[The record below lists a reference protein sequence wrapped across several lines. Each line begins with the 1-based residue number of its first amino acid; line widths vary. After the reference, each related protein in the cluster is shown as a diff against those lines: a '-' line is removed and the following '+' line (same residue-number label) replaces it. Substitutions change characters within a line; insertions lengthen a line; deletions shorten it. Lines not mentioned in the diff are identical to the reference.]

1 MAFLKQGEDDILD
14 QEDKEVSSF
23 VLKSIYS

>member
-1 MAFLKQGEDDILD
+1 MAFLEQGEGYILD